1 MSAVSIFRL
10 INGSWAETTKGE
22 DWLAGVVVAN
32 FICAWAPLS
41 RLDWGWGH
49 GPGPVVVEPV
59 EQVETIKGVQPVL
72 MRVVLR
78 FGPLR
83 LLAVD
88 QVEWIATERIGG
100 VEDARFALRHTVHM
114 LPPGSVSIKRLQLA
128 HVEHGSVPIEATVV
142 VGVDL
147 AWRIAVGVAVKW
159 IVSVAGNSDAFR
171 GVDRVLVDRLAVG
184 PCRIVIRDGPEDAG
198 WAFGVIGS
206 DIFRTFEGP
215 NKRLPELGLLGGRLV
230 AANHL

>member
-1 MSAVSIFRL
+1 MPPRITG
-10 INGSWAETTKGE
+10 NGGHWDIWGRIDKVVKYALTWAETTKGE

-41 RLDWGWGH
+41 RLRIIKHQNNYKNNYNKFYNYLDWGWGH

-88 QVEWIATERIGG
+88 QVEWIATEWIGG

-128 HVEHGSVPIEATVV
+128 HVEH
-142 VGVDL
+142 
-147 AWRIAVGVAVKW
+147 
-159 IVSVAGNSDAFR
+159 
-171 GVDRVLVDRLAVG
+171 
-184 PCRIVIRDGPEDAG
+184 
-198 WAFGVIGS
+198 
-206 DIFRTFEGP
+206 
-215 NKRLPELGLLGGRLV
+215 
-230 AANHL
+230 